1 MFIKEIWY
9 KELNSGFVI
18 DHVRFER
25 GKTLLVGNSGAGKTK
40 ILQAINTISKLA
52 VGTNKNIQIPFE
64 SELKFCIEK
73 LDCCWQVKVDY
84 VPQIHVHAEE
94 SNAVIK
100 EEKLTVNGD
109 VVIEKNKNKLKL
121 LNYSLLPQPKENESL
136 ISQYRR
142 EKKIGFIYEEFQKV
156 YMRMFERDMMVSM
169 YPDVYDAFCNLYKAN
184 HISPLQDIPVVTLS
198 PFDQY
203 GILKSVAPETYRG
216 MSQEILELYQE
227 IFPEVEEI
235 SYLQDERKEYMIA
248 IRVKDNWILQK
259 EISSGML
266 KTLWILIKMKIIP
279 RNAVVLIDELENGLG
294 VNCIES
300 VSDFIINGRSD
311 IQVLATS
318 HHPYIINAIPMDNWV
333 IVQRKEQVVK
343 AYRSDEMALGKS
355 RHDAYL
361 QLVNRL
367 QYESL

>member
-18 DHVRFER
+18 DHVKFQH
-25 GKTLLVGNSGAGKTK
+25 GKTLLVGNSGMGKTR
-40 ILQAINTISKLA
+40 ILEAVNSVCKLA
-52 VGTNKNIQIPFE
+52 VGTKKNIQIPFE
-64 SELKFCIEK
+64 AELKFSIEN
-73 LDCCWQVKVDY
+73 LECCWQIKVDY
-84 VPQIHVHAEE
+84 VPQIHVNAEE

-100 EEKLTVNGD
+100 EERLTVDGD
-109 VVIEKNKNKLKL
+109 VVIEKSKDKLKL

-136 ISQYRR
+136 ISQYRM
-142 EKKIGFIYEEFQKV
+142 EKKIGFIYEEFQKI
-156 YMRMFERDMMVSM
+156 YMRMFERDMMGSM
-169 YPDVYDAFCNLYKAN
+169 YPDVYEAFCSLYKEH
-184 HISPLQDIPVVTLS
+184 HISPIQDIPVVTLS

-203 GILKSVAPETYRG
+203 GILKNVDPENYRE
-216 MSQEILELYQE
+216 MSQELLELYQE

-266 KTLWILIKMKIIP
+266 KTLWILIKMKIMP
-279 RNAVVLIDELENGLG
+279 RNAVVVIDELENGRG
-294 VNCIES
+294 VNCIEI
-300 VSDFIINGRSD
+300 VSDFIINSRPD
-311 IQVLATS
+311 VQVLATS
-318 HHPYIINAIPMDNWV
+318 HHPYIINAIPMDNWM

-343 AYRSDEMALGKS
+343 AYRSDEMALGRS

-367 QYESL
+367 QYE